1 MATTGIKRLD
11 TLVADVIKSGIGR
24 GVYYLDCYNQ
34 IFRDG
39 YTETITTRVNDSN
52 KFILEIDD

>member
-11 TLVADVIKSGIGR
+11 TLMVKVVKSGIG
-24 GVYYLDCYNQ
+24 GGCYYLDCYNQ
-34 IFRDG
+34 IIREG
-39 YTETITTRVNDSN
+39 YAETITSRVNDSN